1 MEQNNNGMNNDGM
14 TPAPSNLEM
23 PEQVQNPVNNST
35 PSTAPVSET
44 PGIPTAAPAQEVSA
58 IPEAAP
64 AQTVVDASKAQE
76 VTVINTA
83 KEKKGGSTLLIV
95 LLVVLVLFVFNMNTV
110 INVFNNLYNSILGKP
125 QVVKNPNDGDNLL
138 DGYILINEDSSVET
152 DNIKFYSFK
161 KNDDALSFTYNASQ
175 KIQDVAILGIF
186 IELYNTNKELLYK
199 EVFNVSN
206 GIDREVVKS
215 YSIVLE
221 DDIKASV
228 HYARIRKYTDA
239 DYKSTQTLT
248 CSQNLS
254 EGDIKATYNITY
266 NFTNNEL
273 MSYNVSKEA
282 TQSIPAVQ
290 TNVDGTINN
299 EGTTTEVEKN
309 KYEIEIENEY
319 SSLPT
324 SIRGS
329 LTNGKLTYTVNLEN
343 EIAGYTPL
351 YKKGSIIT
359 VIKMKET
366 DKGWVCK

>member
-1 MEQNNNGMNNDGM
+1 MEQNNNGINNDGM

-23 PEQVQNPVNNST
+23 PEQGSNPINNST
-35 PSTAPVSET
+35 PSVSPVSET

-64 AQTVVDASKAQE
+64 AQTVVDTSKAPE
-76 VTVINTA
+76 VAVINTT

-95 LLVVLVLFVFNMNTV
+95 LLVLLVLFVFNMNTV
-110 INVFNNLYNSILGKP
+110 INLFNNIYNSIFSK
-125 QVVKNPNDGDNLL
+125 QEVVKNPNDGDNLL

-152 DNIKFYSFK
+152 DNIKFYAFK
-161 KNDDALSFTYNASQ
+161 KNDDVLSFTYNASQ
-175 KIQDVAILGIF
+175 KIEDVAILSIF
-186 IELYNTNKELLYK
+186 IELYNANKEVLYK
-199 EVFNVSN
+199 EIFNVKP
-206 GIDREVVKS
+206 GIDKEVVKS
-215 YSIVLE
+215 YQIVLE

-228 HYARIRKYTDA
+228 YYARIRKYTDA
-239 DYKSTQTLT
+239 EYNSTQTLT

-266 NFTNNEL
+266 NFKNNEL

-282 TQSIPAVQ
+282 TQSIPTAQ
-290 TNVDGTINN
+290 TNIDETTNN
-299 EGTTTEVEKN
+299 EGITTEVEKN

-319 SSLPT
+319 SSLPA
-324 SIRGS
+324 SINGN

-343 EIAGYTPL
+343 EIADYIPL
-351 YKKGSIIT
+351 YKKGAIIT
-359 VIKMKET
+359 VVKMKET